1 MKTSP
6 ISLVALESIL
16 AAGEELTKAGDG
28 LAAEIES
35 TTESPLALEFV
46 SNWRKAL
53 AAWRACGG
61 RATGMVPPRLL
72 LW

>member
-46 SNWRKAL
+46 SDWRKAL
-53 AAWRACGG
+53 AAWRAET
-61 RATGMVPPRLL
+61 RKETGDAE
-72 LW
+72 